1 MDDQEYRITIE
12 KIVADGK
19 GYLAI
24 RDISFLFLFYSRKT
38 EYERDS
44 CSAIIRLIRKL
55 CNSGNTATNKVKDI
69 LHATEPE
76 DKKTKDRIERSIFN
90 SIRR

>member
-24 RDISFLFLFYSRKT
+24 RDISFLLEFDSRKT

-55 CNSGNTATNKVKDI
+55 CN
-69 LHATEPE
+69 
-76 DKKTKDRIERSIFN
+76 
-90 SIRR
+90 

>member
-24 RDISFLFLFYSRKT
+24 RDISFLLEFDSRKT

>member
-24 RDISFLFLFYSRKT
+24 RDISFLLEFDSLKT
-38 EYERDS
+38 AHERDS
-44 CSAIIRLIRKL
+44 YAATIRLIRKIG
-55 CNSGNTATNKVKDI
+55 SSDNTAANKLRDI
-69 LHATEPE
+69 LSATEPE
-76 DKKTKDRIERSIFN
+76 DKKVKDRITRDIFN

>member
-24 RDISFLFLFYSRKT
+24 RDISFLLEFDSRKT

-55 CNSGNTATNKVKDI
+55 CNSGNTVTNKVKDI

>member
-1 MDDQEYRITIE
+1 MDDQEYRIIIE

-24 RDISFLFLFYSRKT
+24 RDISFLLEFDSRKT

-44 CSAIIRLIRKL
+44 CSAIIRLIRKIG
-55 CNSGNTATNKVKDI
+55 SSDNTAANKLRDI
-69 LHATEPE
+69 LSATEPE
-76 DKKTKDRIERSIFN
+76 DKKVKDRITRDIFN